1 MGAIEN
7 NGLEQKIIETAQ
19 ELFIEKG
26 FIETS
31 MSDIAQTVGINR
43 SVLHY
48 YFRTKDKMFQAVFSN
63 IVASVIPKVQDI
75 LRQDVPFIKRMELI
89 LDEYIKKFIES
100 PYLVKFILGE
110 IQRDV
115 NHLISIAKELQLN
128 NCFDILYKYLSDEM
142 QKGKLKTVPMP
153 FVFFTFYGLLTYPFL
168 SKNLVIT
175 LFLDKEEDFEP
186 MLHEWKQ
193 YVISSMKNLLLP

>member
-7 NGLEQKIIETAQ
+7 NNLEQKIIEAAQ
-19 ELFIEKG
+19 QLFVEKG
-26 FIETS
+26 FVETS

-75 LRQDVPFIKRMELI
+75 LMQDVPFIKRLELI

-115 NHLISIAKELQLN
+115 NHLISSAKELQLD
-128 NCFDILYKYLSDEM
+128 NCFHILYKYLYDEM
-142 QKGKLKTVPMP
+142 QEGTLKSVPIP
-153 FVFFTFYGLLTYPFL
+153 FVFFSFYGLLTYPFL
-168 SKNLVIT
+168 SKNLVMA
-175 LFLDKEEDFEP
+175 LFLDKEEDFAP

>member
-1 MGAIEN
+1 
-7 NGLEQKIIETAQ
+7 
-19 ELFIEKG
+19 
-26 FIETS
+26 
-31 MSDIAQTVGINR
+31 
-43 SVLHY
+43 
-48 YFRTKDKMFQAVFSN
+48 MFQAVFSN

-142 QKGKLKTVPMP
+142 QKGKLKTVPIP

>member
-7 NGLEQKIIETAQ
+7 NNLEQKIIEAAQ
-19 ELFIEKG
+19 QLFVEKG
-26 FIETS
+26 FVETS

-75 LRQDVPFIKRMELI
+75 LMQDVPFIKRLELI

-115 NHLISIAKELQLN
+115 NHLISSAKELQLD
-128 NCFDILYKYLSDEM
+128 NCFHILYKYLYDEM
-142 QKGKLKTVPMP
+142 QEGKLKSVPMP

-168 SKNLVIT
+168 SKNLIMV
-175 LFLDKEEDFEP
+175 LFLDKEEDFAP

>member
-7 NGLEQKIIETAQ
+7 NNLEQKIIETAQ
-19 ELFIEKG
+19 QLFIEKG
-26 FIETS
+26 FVETS
-31 MSDIAQTVGINR
+31 MSDIAHAVGVNR
-43 SVLHY
+43 PVLHY

-142 QKGKLKTVPMP
+142 QKGKLKTVPIP